1 LYIKFASIFDAAN
14 YKRKILVQCLVTG
27 KSVEA
32 YLIPKRIKVRCAQTE
47 NCGTCNMN
55 GEEIEVTAEQDNI
68 LPFIDAAKSRFPS
81 IMKAMIKRQCKS
93 LVFDTLEVQ
102 NVERIFIS
110 QPTGRFRDKHTST
123 HIAYYV
129 GYGIDANLNY
139 DFTGYPTVDPENQGV
154 TVVFDK
160 AKKLKTDIETFK
172 LTKEIHE
179 QLQQF
184 EIPNKT
190 AEAIFD
196 KLHKLYEV
204 YAHNITQIY
213 HRFEMHLAIDL
224 AFHTAISFK
233 FANETVHKGW
243 ADILVI
249 GDGRTG
255 KGFVAERMAQYYN
268 IGEVASGDNCT
279 LAGLIGGCTQVKSQ
293 WTVSWGRIPLND
305 LGLLILD
312 EASGLG
318 DSWQALSRVRS
329 EGVAEIDKIIKQETN
344 ARTRLIALT
353 NPANRKISQFSYGV
367 QAIKEVIKAPE
378 DIARFDYAL
387 VVGDNEVSDEE
398 VNKIRTALPE
408 INSREADQHLILW
421 VWSRQTDEIE
431 FTTKAVEAIYDL
443 AIRIAKV
450 YVSDIPLIQGAN
462 VRIKLAKIGL
472 AFAARCYSNRE
483 NGKYLV
489 VDEVHINCA
498 YIFLN
503 TIYKKPVSGYY
514 TMSQLTKSLSSN
526 YNIEDISAIDAY
538 LSSFAGGNRA
548 ELCKCLINNNVITVK
563 DIAEH
568 LNFDP
573 AIAQEVISK
582 LLRYN
587 MIAKKFQNC
596 YIKNKHFTDWL
607 KIQVLKEN
615 KLEDING

>member
-1 LYIKFASIFDAAN
+1 MYIKFASIFDAVN
-14 YKRKILVQCLVTG
+14 YKRKILVQCLVSG
-27 KSVEA
+27 KSVGN
-32 YLIPKRIKVRCAQTE
+32 YLIPKKIKINCTQTE
-47 NCGTCNMN
+47 DCGPCSMN
-55 GEEIEVTAEQDNI
+55 GCTVDVKPEQDNV
-68 LPFIDAAKSRFPS
+68 LPFIDCAQARFPTL
-81 IMKAMIKRQCKS
+81 MKSMIKRNCKS
-93 LVFDTLEVQ
+93 LRFETLEVQ

-110 QPTGRFRDKHTST
+110 QPTGRFRDKHSST
-123 HIAYYV
+123 HIAYFV
-129 GYGIDANLNY
+129 GMGIDANHNY
-139 DFTGYPTVDPENQGV
+139 DFTGYPTVDPETQEV
-154 TVVFDK
+154 TVVFEK
-160 AKKLKTDIETFK
+160 ARKLKTDIESFK

-179 QLQQF
+179 QLKQF
-184 EIPNKT
+184 EVKENT
-190 AEAIFD
+190 SAGIFD
-196 KLHKLYEV
+196 SLYKRYEV

-213 HRFEMHLAIDL
+213 HRFELHLAIDL
-224 AFHTAISFK
+224 AFHTGISFK
-233 FANETVHKGW
+233 FANETVNKGW
-243 ADILVI
+243 ADIIVI

-255 KGFVAERMAQYYN
+255 KGFVAERMAHYYN
-268 IGEVASGDNCT
+268 LGEVASGDNCT
-279 LAGLIGGCTQVKSQ
+279 LPGLIGGCTQIKTQ

-312 EASGLG
+312 EAGGLG
-318 DSWQALSRVRS
+318 DGWQSLSRVRS

-353 NPANRKISQFSYGV
+353 NPINRKISQFSYGV
-367 QAIKEVIKAPE
+367 QALKEVIKAPE

-408 INSREADQHLILW
+408 LNTREADQNLILW

-431 FTTKAVEAIYDL
+431 FTPKAVAAIYDL
-443 AIRIAKV
+443 AIKIAKV

-472 AFAARCYSNRE
+472 AFAARAYSNKE
-483 NGKYLV
+483 DGKILL
-489 VDEVHINCA
+489 VDEVHIDCA

-526 YNIEDISAIDAY
+526 YNEEDINAIAAY
-538 LSSFAGGNRA
+538 LTSFSNNRA

-568 LNFDP
+568 LNFSNE
-573 AIAQEVISK
+573 IAQEVISK
-582 LLRYN
+582 LLKYN
-587 MIAKKFQNC
+587 MIAKKYQNC

-607 KIQVLKEN
+607 KIQVLKDN
-615 KLEDING
+615 KLEAQ